1 MTIKSYIQAMPKVE
15 LHVHLEGSIRPETFL
30 KLAARHRIELPADD
44 LEGLRRWYQ
53 FTDFNHFIEV
63 YLKIAASLKNPE
75 DIELIAKEFLAGQA
89 SQNVRYSEVI
99 YSPYNQFLANGIPF
113 DEQLDALNRA
123 RNWAER
129 EHDVRCQFIMD
140 ISRETTPEQGEIV
153 AGWAIGAMGQGVC
166 GLGLGGP
173 EVGNPPEKFKT
184 AFEMAF
190 KAGLPAMPHA
200 GETVGPESV
209 RGALEWLHPVRIEH
223 GVRAMEDP
231 ELVEILRERQMPL
244 DVCPTSNICLKVYPS
259 LEAHPLS
266 NMFDLGLNVTL
277 NSDDPPMFNTTLT
290 QEYLNAVEVMG
301 MDLSQLERMVRN
313 AIQASVLREAEKQD
327 LLATFTGENERLRAI
342 HLG

>member
-30 KLAARHRIELPADD
+30 KLADRHRIELPADD

-89 SQNVRYSEVI
+89 QQNVLYSEVI

-129 EHDVRCQFIMD
+129 EHGVRCQFIMD

-209 RGALEWLHPVRIEH
+209 RGALEWLRLEEH
-223 GVRAMEDP
+223 QS
-231 ELVEILRERQMPL
+231 ELQ
-244 DVCPTSNICLKVYPS
+244 
-259 LEAHPLS
+259 
-266 NMFDLGLNVTL
+266 
-277 NSDDPPMFNTTLT
+277 
-290 QEYLNAVEVMG
+290 
-301 MDLSQLERMVRN
+301 
-313 AIQASVLREAEKQD
+313 
-327 LLATFTGENERLRAI
+327 
-342 HLG
+342 

>member
-1 MTIKSYIQAMPKVE
+1 MTIQSYIEAMPKVE

-30 KLAARHRIELPADD
+30 KLAGRHKIELPAQD

-75 DIELIAKEFLAGQA
+75 DIELITREFLAGQA
-89 SQNVRYSEVI
+89 QQNVRYSEVI

-113 DEQLDALNRA
+113 NEQLDALNRA
-123 RNWAER
+123 RSWAER
-129 EHDVRCQFIMD
+129 EHGVRCQFILD

-190 KAGLPAMPHA
+190 EVGLPAIPHA

-231 ELVEILRERQMPL
+231 ALVEVLRERQMPL

-259 LEAHPLS
+259 LEEHPLPK
-266 NMFDLGLNVTL
+266 MFDLGLNVTL

-301 MDLSQLERMVRN
+301 MELTALEQMVRN
-313 AIQASVLREAEKQD
+313 AIQASVLGEAERVD
-327 LLATFTGENERLRAI
+327 LLETFSAENERLAGV